1 MAGNKPDWS
10 HTTTFEAT
18 PLSAAQARAF
28 VTRHLVDHRLLYLVN
43 PVRLVASELA
53 TNALVHAQT
62 AFSVTLSASDTE
74 VVLTV
79 RDHSPTLPERR
90 APHALDE
97 TGRGLQIV
105 DMISL
110 EWGINEDGAGSK
122 AVWASFPTRVG
133 ERSSPSPD
141 EPRIGRDAVP

>member
-10 HTTTFEAT
+10 HTTTLEAT
-18 PLSAAQARAF
+18 PISASQARAF
-28 VTRHLVDHRLLYLVN
+28 ITHHLVEHRLLYLVD

-62 AFSVTLSASDTE
+62 SFSVTLSASDTR
-74 VVLTV
+74 VLLTV
-79 RDHSPTLPERR
+79 RDHSLAFPERR

-97 TGRGLQIV
+97 AGRGLEVV
-105 DMISL
+105 DMVSL

-122 AVWASFPTRVG
+122 SVWASFAIRG
-133 ERSSPSPD
+133 QRES
-141 EPRIGRDAVP
+141 